1 MQAQPPPRQPLL
13 QAKDLIIGYASQRV
27 AGPVSLSL
35 YPGELTC
42 LLGPNGAGKSTL
54 LRTIA
59 GLQPALGGEISIEEQ
74 RGPFSAAFLSTHLA
88 VVLSAFEGIG
98 GLRVEELVSL
108 GRAPYSTWTGRLGA
122 NDKAVVAAALA
133 DTSMTALA
141 NRKVG
146 TLSDGER
153 QRAMIARAL
162 AQETP
167 VIVLDEPTSHL
178 DLAHRVQTMRLLHQL
193 ARGKGKAIVLSSHD
207 LDLALQ
213 GADQLWV
220 MSKSGEMV
228 AGSVEDLILAGQLA
242 ETYGEGGQEFDWQTG
257 GLRLL
262 QEGQQALQIIANDE
276 LKSLIRRALPR
287 LGWKEDPASAV
298 HLFAE
303 APDVWK
309 IQQNGETHLFASAGE
324 LGQWLRLQTQE
335 AQGSVVQ
342 GK

>member
-1 MQAQPPPRQPLL
+1 MQGQPPSRQPLL

-27 AGPVSLSL
+27 AGPVNLSL

-59 GLQPALGGEISIEEQ
+59 GLQPTLGGEISIEGQ

-108 GRAPYSTWTGRLGA
+108 GRAPYSTWTGRLDA

-141 NRKVG
+141 SRKVG

-207 LDLALQ
+207 LDLTLQ

-220 MSKSGEMV
+220 MAKSGEMV
-228 AGSVEDLILAGQLA
+228 SGNVEDLILAGQLA
-242 ETYGEGGQEFDWQTG
+242 TTYGEGGEGVDWQTG
-257 GLRLL
+257 SLRLL
-262 QEGQQALQIIANDE
+262 QEGQKALRLNGSHELQA
-276 LKSLIRRALPR
+276 LIRRALPR

-309 IQQNGETHLFASAGE
+309 VEQKGETHLFVSVGE
-324 LGQWLRLQTQE
+324 LGQWLRLQARETQRS
-335 AQGSVVQ
+335 GVQ